1 MNRKNGS
8 LLLQQKHFGRGITQW
23 KRGGLRFQARISKSD
38 RIWLDLLEKISS
50 LPKRRAMR
58 AVLNPAHPAPRE
70 LLTILKKAQRKIPR
84 KEPINVGHGELNFC
98 SKGNQYNRV
107 WSIRDDGEGQGF
119 VIVGFDDRDVIGYIG
134 GHVLVYSYPEERSAN
149 VHIEPSMVYVIPS
162 RRGQG
167 FGVDLSI
174 ACTMMCTDIFNA
186 VYRAIPGGHS
196 LDATVYADY
205 ESLGGEEIAEYIH
218 GCLEFEI
225 DMLRDTGRRK
235 SVHLGDVELDAG
247 F

>member
-1 MNRKNGS
+1 M
-8 LLLQQKHFGRGITQW
+8 LQQKHFGRGTTQW
-23 KRGGLRFQARISKSD
+23 KGGGLRFDVRISELD
-38 RIWLDLLEKISS
+38 RISVDSLEKVSS

-58 AVLNPAHPAPRE
+58 AVLNPGHPSPRE
-70 LLTILKKAQRKIPR
+70 LLTTLKRAQRKIPQ
-84 KEPINVGHGELNFC
+84 KEPINVGYGELDLC
-98 SKGNQYNRV
+98 SKRNQYDRV

-134 GHVLVYSYPEERSAN
+134 GHVLVHSHPEERSAN

-167 FGVDLSI
+167 FGVDLSV
-174 ACTMMCTDIFNA
+174 ACAMMCMDIFDA
-186 VYRAIPGGHS
+186 VYRAIPSGHS